1 VAFIVVYDANVL
13 VGNTQRDLLVRIA
26 QTGLVQAKWTD
37 RILDE
42 AMAAVQKSRP
52 DVSPDRLART
62 RELMIE
68 AVPDCII
75 SGHES
80 LIEAIHLRDPK
91 DRHVLAAAIKSGA
104 QVIVTA
110 DKDFTAD
117 DLAPWDI
124 EAKHPDDFV
133 LDQIDINDRVVWGC
147 VQQIANSR
155 KQRPETVEDVL
166 GQLERSGL
174 VRSAAELRR
183 NWSSNP

>member
-26 QTGLVQAKWTD
+26 QSGLVQAKWTD

-52 DVSPDRLART
+52 SVLPDRLART

-68 AVPDCII
+68 AIPDCMIT
-75 SGHES
+75 GHEA
-80 LIEAIHLRDPK
+80 LVAGLKLRDP
-91 DRHVLAAAIKSGA
+91 DDLHVLAAAIKSGA

-117 DLAPWDI
+117 DLAPWNI

-133 LDQIDINDRVVWGC
+133 LDQIDINDRVLWGC

-155 KQRPETVEDVL
+155 KGRPETVEDVL

-174 VRSAAELRR
+174 VQSAAALRR
-183 NWSSNP
+183 NWT